1 MKDLLVMIPAY
12 NEEKNIGAVIEGLGR
27 CASFAD
33 ILVIDDGSKDGTGE
47 ICRELG
53 VNAVRHRVNLGL
65 ATAIRTG
72 MKYALEHGY
81 SYALQF
87 DGDGQHDPDAVETM
101 LKAARDGSNNITI
114 GSRYLES
121 GGGGA
126 LKSLGR
132 NMISFCIRLTT
143 GKKITDPTS
152 GMRMYDRNVMELFMN
167 SIQYSPEPDTLDY
180 VMRRG
185 MRVLEI
191 PVVMYE
197 RKHGKSYLDVTE
209 SIRYMFR
216 MCTSILIVQWFR

>member
-12 NEEKNIGAVIEGLGR
+12 NEEKNIGAVIESLGR

-33 ILVIDDGSKDGTGE
+33 ILVIDDGSRDETGR

-53 VNAVRHRVNLGL
+53 VNAVRHKVNLGL

-72 MKYALEHGY
+72 MKYALDKGY

-87 DGDGQHDPDAVETM
+87 DGDGQHDPEAVEKM
-101 LKAARDGSNNITI
+101 LSKAREKGNNITI

-126 LKSLGR
+126 LKSVGR
-132 NMISFCIRLTT
+132 SMISFCIRLTT

-152 GMRMYDRNVMELFMN
+152 GMRMYDRKVMELFMN
-167 SIQYSPEPDTLDY
+167 SIQYSPEPDTLAY
-180 VMRRG
+180 VMKQG
-185 MRVLEI
+185 MKVSEI
-191 PVVMYE
+191 PVIMHE

-216 MCTSILIVQWFR
+216 MCTSILLVQWFR